1 MNNNDTPPPGKQC
14 WLGVD
19 GCCFCLHFSTNST
32 YRFDFELSRLMFP
45 TCRMGHSVNLSLRP
59 CGETEPGCH
68 SRLCPCQFNF
78 CWPVAWHFVIE
89 IFRCGSICP
98 CCSFTSVSQQISQE
112 FFKDT
117 RRKYHTQN
125 KWPFKAEGDRC
136 HDPITLFFPNTG
148 ATIILKAHLYV
159 NGVLL

>member
-45 TCRMGHSVNLSLRP
+45 TCRMGHSVNLSPWP

-68 SRLCPCQFNF
+68 SHLCPCQINF

-89 IFRCGSICP
+89 TIRCGSICP
-98 CCSFTSVSQQISQE
+98 CCSFTSVFQQI
-112 FFKDT
+112 FKNSSRTLEENIIHKTNDHSRQKVT
-117 RRKYHTQN
+117 DAMIQSHCS
-125 KWPFKAEGDRC
+125 F
-136 HDPITLFFPNTG
+136 PILE
-148 ATIILKAHLYV
+148 LQSS
-159 NGVLL
+159 